1 MATDQELLFALRRG
15 ESQALEAVIR
25 AYSPYV
31 TAVIEYQLGR
41 NAARGDV
48 EELSADVFFT
58 LWQWRGR
65 LQTDRLR
72 GWLGATARN
81 AARDFLRKRQLHT
94 VAAEDYLTVSDESAQ
109 RAIGAGRAHRPSSRR
124 RWKPWSRRP
133 REVFLR
139 YYYYN
144 QPIREIALATGLSE
158 TAVKSRL
165 LRGRKKLKEQL
176 TARRLSL

>member
-1 MATDQELLFALRRG
+1 MATDQELLFALRR
-15 ESQALEAVIR
+15 EDPQALEAVIR

-31 TAVIEYQLGR
+31 SAVIEYQLGR

-65 LQTDRLR
+65 LQTNRLR

-94 VAAEDYLTVSDESAQ
+94 VAAEDYLTISDESAQ
-109 RAIGAGRAHRPSSRR
+109 KLLEQAERTTMVQAAL
-124 RWKPWSRRP
+124 
-133 REVFLR
+133 E
-139 YYYYN
+139 
-144 QPIREIALATGLSE
+144 ALAAH
-158 TAVKSRL
+158 TAHPLATPVGQRCSQL
-165 LRGRKKLKEQL
+165 HLQRKAEQGL
-176 TARRLSL
+176 TAAQALPACC

>member
-81 AARDFLRKRQLHT
+81 AARDFL
-94 VAAEDYLTVSDESAQ
+94 
-109 RAIGAGRAHRPSSRR
+109 
-124 RWKPWSRRP
+124 
-133 REVFLR
+133 
-139 YYYYN
+139 
-144 QPIREIALATGLSE
+144 
-158 TAVKSRL
+158 
-165 LRGRKKLKEQL
+165 
-176 TARRLSL
+176 